1 MISVYLI
8 NIGVLAFYNSL
19 KDIIAFLPV
28 YLLTVSLSVKDDFH
42 RDGVKGLTFAPFYE
56 MGTLFARERH
66 RFPIFYK
73 MRHFVMYYLQL
84 QKYDY
89 FLNSKS
95 FDNF

>member
-8 NIGVLAFYNSL
+8 NIDVLAFCNSL
-19 KDIIAFLPV
+19 KDIIALLSV
-28 YLLTVSLSVKDDFH
+28 YLLAVSFSVKDDFN
-42 RDGVKGLTFAPFYE
+42 RNSVKGLAFAPFYE
-56 MGTLFARERH
+56 MGALFARERH

-73 MRHFVMYYLQL
+73 MRHFVMYYLQP

-89 FLNSKS
+89 FLNSES